1 MNEWLEEPYPNA
13 MDFRRGAPLPTP
25 TCRLILFCPKKVRDV
40 TALPTLADAFALHQQ
55 GKLAEAEAQY
65 RAILAA
71 APDHASTHHLLGLVL
86 HQLGRQDAALQS
98 ITRAIELNST
108 EPNYHNNLGA
118 VFRALQ
124 RFGDAVASYRRA
136 LALKPDFAAALNNL
150 GLVLQQ
156 QGQLD
161 AAQIALEQ
169 ALQITPDDAEALFNL
184 GNVLTGRGE
193 TQKAVEQYLKA
204 VAKAPHFA
212 EAYNNLGVALAKLGR
227 PDLAQECY
235 RRVLMLQPGNATS
248 HSNYGQLLARRD
260 ELAAAAQCLS
270 TALTLD
276 PHHIDAHVNLGNVL
290 LEQGRP
296 QAAHQSFE
304 RALAL
309 DPTHEAAHWNDGL
322 ALLIAGDLPN
332 GFRQWRWQVPAS
344 RRFAVPEWR
353 GEPLHGATVLVH
365 AEQGFG
371 DTIQFARYL
380 PLVAR
385 RGGRIVLEAPS
396 ALHRLLVG
404 IDGVERVLAIG
415 DPLPDFGWH
424 APLLSLPI
432 AFGTELATVPAA
444 VPYLRVDPLAVEEWR
459 RRLARPGLKVGL
471 VWAGR
476 PEHERDRHRSLALA
490 QLAPLAAVGGVA
502 FFALQK
508 GVAVGEVA
516 HAPHGLEIE
525 VLDPL
530 LGDFA
535 DTAAAIMALDLVI
548 SVDTS
553 VAHLAGALGKPVWL
567 LLPFVPDWRWLET
580 RRDSPWYPTARLFR
594 QTEWRRWESVV
605 EAVTEAL
612 KAMAVGVAEAPAP
625 RLSAAG

>member
-1 MNEWLEEPYPNA
+1 
-13 MDFRRGAPLPTP
+13 
-25 TCRLILFCPKKVRDV
+25 V
-40 TALPTLADAFALHQQ
+40 TARPTLADAFALHQQ
-55 GKLAEAEAQY
+55 GKLAEAETQY
-65 RAILAA
+65 RAILADA
-71 APDHASTHHLLGLVL
+71 SDHATTHHLLGLVL
-86 HQLGRQDAALQS
+86 HQLGRHEAALQS
-98 ITRAIELNST
+98 ITRAIELNGA

-124 RFGDAVASYRRA
+124 RFDDAVASYRRA

-161 AAQIALEQ
+161 AAQLAFER
-169 ALQITPDDAEALFNL
+169 ALQITPDDADALFNL

-193 TQKAVEQYLKA
+193 TQKAVDQYLKA

-212 EAYNNLGVALAKLGR
+212 VAYNNLGVALAKLGR
-227 PDLAQECY
+227 LDLAEECY
-235 RRVLMLQPGNATS
+235 RRVLTLQPRNAAAYN
-248 HSNYGQLLARRD
+248 NYGHLLARRD
-260 ELAAAAQCLS
+260 ELEAAMQLLN
-270 TALTLD
+270 TALALA
-276 PHHIDAHVNLGNVL
+276 PHHVDAHVNLGNVL

-309 DPTHEAAHWNDGL
+309 NPAHEAAHWNDGL
-322 ALLIAGDLPN
+322 ALLVAGDLPN

-344 RRFAVPEWR
+344 KRFAVPEWR
-353 GEPLHGATVLVH
+353 GEELRGATILIH

-371 DTIQFARYL
+371 DTIQFARFL

-415 DPLPDFGWH
+415 DPLPNFAWH
-424 APLLSLPI
+424 APLLSLPV
-432 AFGTELATVPAA
+432 AFGTEVSTVPAA
-444 VPYLRVDPLAVEEWR
+444 VAYLRADPLTVEEWR
-459 RRLARPGLKVGL
+459 RRLARPELKVGL

-476 PEHERDRHRSLALA
+476 PEHERDRHRSLPLA
-490 QLAPLAAVGGVA
+490 QLAPLAAVDGVS

-508 GVAVGEVA
+508 GTAVGEAA
-516 HAPHGLEIE
+516 HAPQSLEIE
-525 VLDPL
+525 ILDPL

-612 KAMAVGVAEAPAP
+612 RAFAVGVGEAPAP

>member
-1 MNEWLEEPYPNA
+1 
-13 MDFRRGAPLPTP
+13 
-25 TCRLILFCPKKVRDV
+25 VRDV
-40 TALPTLADAFALHQQ
+40 TARPTLADAFALHQQ
-55 GKLAEAEAQY
+55 GKLAEAETQY
-65 RAILAA
+65 RAILAD
-71 APDHASTHHLLGLVL
+71 APDHAGTHHLLGLVL
-86 HQLGRQDAALQS
+86 HQLGRHEAALQS
-98 ITRAIELNST
+98 IRRAIELNGAD
-108 EPNYHNNLGA
+108 PNYHNNLGA

-124 RFGDAVASYRRA
+124 RFDDAAACYRRA

-169 ALQITPDDAEALFNL
+169 ALQITPDDADALFNL

-193 TQKAVEQYLKA
+193 TQKAVDHYLKA

-212 EAYNNLGVALAKLGR
+212 VAYNNLGAALAKLGR
-227 PDLAQECY
+227 LDLAEECY
-235 RRVLMLQPGNATS
+235 RRVLTLQPRNAAAYN
-248 HSNYGQLLARRD
+248 NYGHLLARRD
-260 ELAAAAQCLS
+260 ELEAAMQCLD
-270 TALTLD
+270 TALALD
-276 PHHIDAHVNLGNVL
+276 PHHVDAHVNLGNVL

-296 QAAHQSFE
+296 QAAHQRFE

-309 DPTHEAAHWNDGL
+309 NPAHAAAHWNDGL
-322 ALLIAGDLPN
+322 ALLVAGDLPN

-344 RRFAVPEWR
+344 KRFDVPEWR
-353 GEPLHGATVLVH
+353 GEELRGAMILIH

-371 DTIQFARYL
+371 DTIQFARFL

-415 DPLPDFGWH
+415 DPLPDVAWH
-424 APLLSLPI
+424 APLLSLPV
-432 AFGTELATVPAA
+432 AFGTEVSTVPAA
-444 VPYLRVDPLAVEEWR
+444 VPYLRAEPLAVEEWR

-476 PEHERDRHRSLALA
+476 PEHERDRHRSLPLA
-490 QLAPLAAVGGVA
+490 QLAPLAAVDGVSL
-502 FFALQK
+502 FALQK
-508 GVAVGEVA
+508 GAAVAEAA
-516 HAPHGLEIE
+516 HAPQGLEIE

-580 RRDSPWYPTARLFR
+580 RRDSPWYPTAQLFR
-594 QTEWRRWESVV
+594 QAEWRRWESVV
-605 EAVTEAL
+605 EAVTEGL
-612 KAMAVGVAEAPAP
+612 KALAVGVGEAPAP